1 MRPRVVVQ
9 VNDEII
15 VFGFE
20 FAYSRFYVSIEK
32 NHFVNIGII
41 GNEGVVAFLCEEMQS
56 AISLLF
62 EASDNGRSEDY
73 VAY

>member
-1 MRPRVVVQ
+1 MRSRVVVQ
-9 VNDEII
+9 VNNEII
-15 VFGFE
+15 VFGFK

-41 GNEGVVAFLCEEMQS
+41 CNESVVAFLREEMQS

-62 EASDNGRSEDY
+62 EASDNGRGEDY